1 MKNPPR
7 VVIIAGPNGAG
18 KTSFAR
24 EYLPNQARCPRF
36 LNVNLLAQGLS
47 PFDPAA
53 AAEKARW
60 LMRSEIWAQVQ
71 RHNNFSIETTFS
83 NLTYARGIRSWQKLG
98 YRVEIIF
105 LGLAAAELS
114 VARVHARVAQGGHHV
129 PEEEIRHRFAI
140 GLHNFQT
147 HYQSMADAW
156 VWIDNSAAQP
166 VVVKAHGIHPVIGA
180 RTAGRDGITTALRR
194 AASNAR
200 QLARRTNTPM
210 HYWRNGRLMS
220 VDNPMSADHCRVA

>member
-114 VARVHARVAQGGHHV
+114 VARVHARVAQGLK
-129 PEEEIRHRFAI
+129 PSPWYRH
-140 GLHNFQT
+140 Q
-147 HYQSMADAW
+147 DARPR
-156 VWIDNSAAQP
+156 A
-166 VVVKAHGIHPVIGA
+166 GGA
-180 RTAGRDGITTALRR
+180 RGTSCTRGR
-194 AASNAR
+194 
-200 QLARRTNTPM
+200 
-210 HYWRNGRLMS
+210 
-220 VDNPMSADHCRVA
+220 NPA